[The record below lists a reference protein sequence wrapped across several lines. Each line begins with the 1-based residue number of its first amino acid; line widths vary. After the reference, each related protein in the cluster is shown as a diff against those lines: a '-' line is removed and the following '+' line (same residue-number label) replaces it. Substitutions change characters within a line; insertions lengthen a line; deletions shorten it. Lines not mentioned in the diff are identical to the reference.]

1 MFLTGFKI
9 KWKGMFHWQANLTV
23 LFNWSS
29 LTRIFIYIKFVELE
43 FLLMHAKFK
52 DHRIDEK
59 I

>member
-1 MFLTGFKI
+1 
-9 KWKGMFHWQANLTV
+9 MFHWQANLTV